1 MQVGDLIKFTKTGAT
16 GILVSSTNNKA
27 GNIYWKVWGGLSP
40 LDLGARSAPPGRVTL
55 YKSMFTTF
63 SQERLTMSD
72 VEMLNAS
79 R

>member
-1 MQVGDLIKFTKTGAT
+1 MQVGDLIRFTKTGAT
-16 GILVSSTNNKA
+16 GILVSSASDKA
-27 GNIYWKVWGGLSP
+27 GNIYWKVWGN
-40 LDLGARSAPPGRVTL
+40 TL

-63 SQERLTMSD
+63 SQERLAMSD